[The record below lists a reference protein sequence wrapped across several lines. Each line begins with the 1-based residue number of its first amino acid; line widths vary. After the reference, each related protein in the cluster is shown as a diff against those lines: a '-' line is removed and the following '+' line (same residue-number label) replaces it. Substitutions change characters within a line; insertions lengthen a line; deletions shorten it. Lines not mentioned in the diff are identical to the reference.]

1 LTRGDEEAIN
11 LVAPSYGRAVLNS
24 NDEIVLSVLE
34 HHSNIVP
41 WHVLGV
47 VEEHRRRVQAR
58 EVRTETAPIA
68 ELRQI
73 AVPMVLPRIRSS
85 ARTFVASPTL
95 TATGTPWLP
104 KSVTLPRRNCEPSST
119 SSCHR
124 AAHRRTVRVASSGG
138 RAAAP
143 VARLAA
149 RVTGRRARSARC
161 RHHLTDGRRGRRG
174 RRVTAA
180 QGATAHPRRVL
191 SGTLIAY
198 LASRFCAA
206 TGMTMLRA
214 GVAWHV
220 FALTGSAFHLGLI
233 GIVQFLPA
241 LGLMLLAGAL
251 ADVHDRRRI
260 MQVAQVVA
268 LVGGLVLCLTTERG
282 TITLVILYGV
292 ILVLAA
298 ASTFDG
304 PARAAL
310 LPTLVPREVF
320 PRAVTIAS
328 TNQALAFASGPAVGG
343 LLIAAAGIGAVYAAY
358 AALICGSLATL
369 AFVRATRPEGPRGA
383 PSLRAIRDGLSFVR
397 RRPVVLG
404 CMVLDMFAVIFG
416 GAGALLP
423 IYAQEILR
431 VGPRGYGLLSSSL
444 EIGAIATS
452 VVLMSRPPVGAPGAR
467 CWWPSVRTAWPPSP
481 SGCRAGFRSR
491 WWPTC
496 SSARPIR

>member
-1 LTRGDEEAIN
+1 
-11 LVAPSYGRAVLNS
+11 V
-24 NDEIVLSVLE
+24 
-34 HHSNIVP
+34 
-41 WHVLGV
+41 
-47 VEEHRRRVQAR
+47 
-58 EVRTETAPIA
+58 TAGQGA
-68 ELRQI
+68 
-73 AVPMVLPRIRSS
+73 
-85 ARTFVASPTL
+85 
-95 TATGTPWLP
+95 
-104 KSVTLPRRNCEPSST
+104 
-119 SSCHR
+119 
-124 AAHRRTVRVASSGG
+124 AAH
-138 RAAAP
+138 P
-143 VARLAA
+143 
-149 RVTGRRARSARC
+149 
-161 RHHLTDGRRGRRG
+161 
-174 RRVTAA
+174 
-180 QGATAHPRRVL
+180 PRVL

-206 TGMTMLRA
+206 TAMTMLRA

-268 LVGGLVLCLTTERG
+268 LAGGLVLCLTTERG

-343 LLIAAAGIGAVYAAY
+343 LLIAAAGIGTVYAAY
-358 AALICGSLATL
+358 AALICGSLAAL

-444 EIGAIATS
+444 EIGAIASS
-452 VVLMSRPPVGAPGAR
+452 VVLMSRPPVRRTGRTLLVAVGAYGVA
-467 CWWPSVRTAWPPSP
+467 TIAF
-481 SGCRAGFRSR
+481 GMSR
-491 WWPTC
+491 WFPLSVVAYMLVGGADQVSVVMRSTTIQLATPDELRGRVSAMNLLFIGASNQLGAAESGFVAALTSAPFAVVSGGVAC
-496 SSARPIR
+496 LAVMTIVALMNPALRDYRIARPHA

>member
-1 LTRGDEEAIN
+1 
-11 LVAPSYGRAVLNS
+11 
-24 NDEIVLSVLE
+24 
-34 HHSNIVP
+34 
-41 WHVLGV
+41 
-47 VEEHRRRVQAR
+47 
-58 EVRTETAPIA
+58 
-68 ELRQI
+68 
-73 AVPMVLPRIRSS
+73 
-85 ARTFVASPTL
+85 
-95 TATGTPWLP
+95 
-104 KSVTLPRRNCEPSST
+104 
-119 SSCHR
+119 
-124 AAHRRTVRVASSGG
+124 
-138 RAAAP
+138 
-143 VARLAA
+143 
-149 RVTGRRARSARC
+149 
-161 RHHLTDGRRGRRG
+161 
-174 RRVTAA
+174 VTAA
-180 QGATAHPRRVL
+180 QGAAAHPPRVL

-198 LASRFCAA
+198 LISRFCAA
-206 TGMTMLRA
+206 TAMTMLRA

-241 LGLMLLAGAL
+241 LGLMLVAGAL
-251 ADVHDRRRI
+251 ADVRDRRRI
-260 MQVAQVVA
+260 MQIAQVVA
-268 LVGGLVLCLTTERG
+268 LAGGLVLSYTTGHG

-292 ILVLAA
+292 ILLLAC

-343 LLIAAAGIGAVYAAY
+343 LLIAAAGIGAVYATY
-358 AALICGSLATL
+358 AVLICGSLAAL

-416 GAGALLP
+416 GAAALLP

-444 EIGAIATS
+444 EIGAIAIS
-452 VVLMSRPPVGAPGAR
+452 VVLMTRPPVRRTGRTLLVAVGAYGVATI
-467 CWWPSVRTAWPPSP
+467 VF
-481 SGCRAGFRSR
+481 GLSR
-491 WWPTC
+491 WFPLSVAAYMLVGAADQVSVVMRSTTIQLATPDELRGRV
-496 SSARPIR
+496 SAMNLLFIGASNQLGAAESGFVAALTSAPFAVVSGGIACLLVLATVTLTNPALRAYRIERPRR

>member
-1 LTRGDEEAIN
+1 
-11 LVAPSYGRAVLNS
+11 
-24 NDEIVLSVLE
+24 
-34 HHSNIVP
+34 
-41 WHVLGV
+41 
-47 VEEHRRRVQAR
+47 
-58 EVRTETAPIA
+58 
-68 ELRQI
+68 
-73 AVPMVLPRIRSS
+73 M
-85 ARTFVASPTL
+85 
-95 TATGTPWLP
+95 
-104 KSVTLPRRNCEPSST
+104 
-119 SSCHR
+119 R
-124 AAHRRTVRVASSGG
+124 AAQR
-138 RAAAP
+138 
-143 VARLAA
+143 
-149 RVTGRRARSARC
+149 
-161 RHHLTDGRRGRRG
+161 
-174 RRVTAA
+174 
-180 QGATAHPRRVL
+180 ATARPPRVL
-191 SGTLIAY
+191 SGTLVAY
-198 LASRFCAA
+198 LVSRFCAA
-206 TGMTMLRA
+206 TAMTMLRA

-220 FALTGSAFHLGLI
+220 FTLTGSAFHLGLI

-282 TITLVILYGV
+282 TITLVVLYGV
-292 ILVLAA
+292 IVVLAA

-310 LPTLVPREVF
+310 LPTLVPLELF

-343 LLIAAAGIGAVYAAY
+343 LLIAAAGVGAVYAVY
-358 AALICGSLATL
+358 AALICGSLAAL
-369 AFVRATRPEGPRGA
+369 AFVRTTRREGPRGA

-416 GAGALLP
+416 GAAALLP

-452 VVLMSRPPVGAPGAR
+452 LVLMSRPPVQRTGRTLLAAVGAYGIA
-467 CWWPSVRTAWPPSP
+467 TIAF
-481 SGCRAGFRSR
+481 GMSR
-491 WWPTC
+491 WFPLSVVAYMLVGAADQVSVVMRSTTIQLATPDALRGRV
-496 SSARPIR
+496 SAMNLLFIGASNQLGAAESGFVAALTSAPFAVVSGGVACLAVLTIVALTNPALRAYRIPRPRA

>member
-1 LTRGDEEAIN
+1 MTAARGA
-11 LVAPSYGRAVLNS
+11 
-24 NDEIVLSVLE
+24 
-34 HHSNIVP
+34 
-41 WHVLGV
+41 
-47 VEEHRRRVQAR
+47 
-58 EVRTETAPIA
+58 
-68 ELRQI
+68 
-73 AVPMVLPRIRSS
+73 
-85 ARTFVASPTL
+85 
-95 TATGTPWLP
+95 
-104 KSVTLPRRNCEPSST
+104 
-119 SSCHR
+119 
-124 AAHRRTVRVASSGG
+124 AAH
-138 RAAAP
+138 P
-143 VARLAA
+143 
-149 RVTGRRARSARC
+149 
-161 RHHLTDGRRGRRG
+161 
-174 RRVTAA
+174 
-180 QGATAHPRRVL
+180 PRVL

-198 LASRFCAA
+198 LISRFCAA
-206 TGMTMLRA
+206 TAMTMLRA

-241 LGLMLLAGAL
+241 LGLMLVAGAL
-251 ADVHDRRRI
+251 ADVHERRRI
-260 MQVAQVVA
+260 MQIAQVVA
-268 LVGGLVLCLTTERG
+268 LAGGLVLSYTTERG

-292 ILVLAA
+292 ILVLAC

-343 LLIAAAGIGAVYAAY
+343 LLIAAAGIGAVYATY
-358 AALICGSLATL
+358 AVLICGSLAAL

-383 PSLRAIRDGLSFVR
+383 PSLRAVREGLSFVR

-416 GAGALLP
+416 GAAALLP

-452 VVLMSRPPVGAPGAR
+452 VVLMTRPPVRRTGRTLLLAVGAYGVATI
-467 CWWPSVRTAWPPSP
+467 VF
-481 SGCRAGFRSR
+481 GLSR
-491 WWPTC
+491 WFPLSVAAYMLVGAADQVSVVMRSTTIQLATPDELRGRV
-496 SSARPIR
+496 SAMNLLFIGASNQLGAAESGFVAALTSAPFAVVSGGIACLLVLATVALTNPALRAYRIERPRT